1 MTLPRRWALRLAL
14 AALALTLPPFSSAV
28 AAQGTTTGAIG
39 GTVTGE
45 QNQPIE
51 GAQVQI
57 VDRSTGFTTGALT
70 RSNGAY
76 QVQGLEPGGN
86 YTVTVRRIGYTPQT
100 RENVRVNLSQV
111 TRADFALA
119 QQATQI
125 EAVTVTAQ
133 AEGAIISPDRV
144 GSQTSVSDTMISRL
158 PSLNRDFTDFA
169 RIAPQVAAVPGS
181 GLSGGGVNN
190 RFNSIQIDGASAS
203 DLFGLGSTGQPGGS
217 VGAKS
222 ISVESVKEYQVLL
235 SPYDVRQGNFV
246 GVLVNAVTKS
256 GTNDFTGSVYGYM
269 RDQALTRDVDYL
281 NDFRQEQFGFSLGGP
296 IVQNRAFFF
305 INPEFQ
311 RQTQPTAGPFVGSQ
325 DSPVTQAT
333 LDAFNAEL
341 TDYGIR
347 GGTGAYIANKNPL
360 TDIFA
365 RIDVNLPWSS
375 RLALRHKYGR
385 GEQTSFSRAS
395 NGTEFRLTSNAFE
408 FTNTTNQ
415 TVGQL
420 FTNLANGFS
429 NELQVGYTIIDDF
442 RSFLQAAPQIE
453 VRVPRI
459 GGGTTN
465 LIAGTERSSQG
476 NELYQT
482 ILEISDNVSFPIGP
496 HNFTIGTKNF
506 FYYSDNLFAQD
517 RFGRWQFQ
525 SLDSLRGTCAA
536 CNGNPLPSLYSVR
549 VPIGEQARA
558 RFNSATY
565 GVYLQDRW
573 QMNPRMNLLVGLRAD
588 IPVFQDKPPQNT
600 AFETAYANTILAGR
614 RTDVVPSGNIQW
626 QPRIG
631 FNWDVTGD
639 QRNQFRAGI
648 GSFAGP
654 PAYVWLSN
662 AFGNTGVSGFPA
674 LTCGNANPTN
684 PQYPPAFNQNAVNN
698 PPASCGGT
706 NQNPAT
712 AAVSGAISILDPD
725 FKFPQTLKTTVGFDH
740 RFSERLFGGR
750 LRDVVAT
757 LEALYSKGQNV
768 PFYVNRALVEPDVKN
783 PASYNFQGR
792 LMYGTISG
800 TNSTPNLI
808 VPTTT
813 PGGRSEI
820 FDVINSNKDWSYNLT
835 AGLTKRWS
843 DNWEAS
849 LFYTYQQARDL
860 QSTSNSTAGSN
871 FGLGRIHG
879 GSQYSQDLAP
889 ARWETPH
896 RFVAIGTYTFPS
908 RTSVTLFYVG
918 NSGPAFSYYYF
929 DDENA
934 DGQGN
939 DIVYVPADVYDP
951 TEIRFRNVTNQ
962 GVVTSTIA
970 EQQAAL
976 DAFINRVDCLRN
988 SRGRLL
994 ARNSC
999 RSPWLNMVDLSARQ
1013 ELPTFRGQNVSV
1025 QLDVFNFG
1033 NLLNRDWGLQ
1043 RYATDVGFPGVRLLD
1058 RVGTATVNGV
1068 VTPEY
1073 TFKTG
1078 LEYSTFRTASSNYR
1092 MQLSL
1097 RYSF

>member
-1 MTLPRRWALRLAL
+1 MKSFRCIDRATVTVLIAIAS
-14 AALALTLPPFSSAV
+14 LTTAV
-28 AAQGTTTGAIG
+28 APLGAQGVTTGAIA
-39 GTVTGE
+39 GTVTGD
-45 QNQPIE
+45 QNQPVE
-51 GAQVQI
+51 GVQVQI
-57 VDRSTGFTTGALT
+57 VNRATSFTTGALT
-70 RSNGAY
+70 RSTGAY
-76 QVQGLEPGGN
+76 YVQGLEPGGT
-86 YTVTVRRIGYTPQT
+86 YVVTVRRIGYAPQT

-111 TRADFALA
+111 TRADFVLV
-119 QQATQI
+119 QQAAQI
-125 EAVTVTAQ
+125 DAVTVTAQ

-144 GSQTSVSDTMISRL
+144 GAQTSVSDTMISRL

-169 RIAPQVAAVPGS
+169 RLAPQVAAVAGS

-256 GTNDFTGSVYGYM
+256 GTNDLSGSVYGYM

-296 IVQNRAFFF
+296 IVRNRAFFF
-305 INPEFQ
+305 VNPEFQ
-311 RQTQPTAGPFVGSQ
+311 RQTQPTAGPFIGSQ
-325 DSPVTQAT
+325 DAPVNQTT
-333 LDAFNAEL
+333 LDAFNTEL
-341 TDYGIR
+341 ARYGIR
-347 GGTGAYIANKNPL
+347 GGTGAYIANENPL

-365 RIDVNLPWSS
+365 RVDVNLPWSS

-385 GEQTSFSRAS
+385 GEQTSFSRAA
-395 NGTEFRLTSNAFE
+395 NGSEFRLTSNAFE

-415 TVGQL
+415 TVAQL
-420 FTNLANGFS
+420 FTNLTNGFS
-429 NELQVGYTIIDDF
+429 NEFQVGYTIIDDF
-442 RSFLQAAPQIE
+442 RSFDQEAPQIE
-453 VRVPRI
+453 VRVPQI
-459 GGGTTN
+459 GGGSTN

-482 ILEISDNVSFPIGP
+482 ILEISDNISFPIAS

-549 VPIGEQARA
+549 VPIGDQARA
-558 RFNSATY
+558 RFHSATY
-565 GVYLQDRW
+565 GVYVQDRW
-573 QMNPRMNLLVGLRAD
+573 QMNPRMNLLVGVRAD
-588 IPVFQDKPPQNT
+588 IPVFQDKPPRNT
-600 AFETAYANTILAGR
+600 DFETAYAGTILAGR
-614 RTDVVPSGNIQW
+614 RTDEVPTGNIQW

-639 QRNQFRAGI
+639 QRNQFRIGV

-674 LTCGNANPTN
+674 LNCNNANPTN
-684 PQYPPAFNQNAVNN
+684 RFYPPAFNQNAVDN
-698 PPASCGGT
+698 PPVACGGT
-706 NQNPAT
+706 SGNPGT
-712 AAVSGAISILDPD
+712 AAVSGALSIIDPD
-725 FKFPQTLKTTVGFDH
+725 FKFPQTLKATVGFDH
-740 RFSERLFGGR
+740 RFSERLFGGV
-750 LRDVVAT
+750 LRDVVGT

-768 PFYVNRALVEPDVKN
+768 PFYVNRALAEPDIN
-783 PASYNFQGR
+783 NAASYNFQGR

-800 TNSTPNLI
+800 TNSTPNYI
-808 VPTTT
+808 
-813 PGGRSEI
+813 PGGRTEI

-843 DNWEAS
+843 DSWEGS

-871 FGLGRIHG
+871 FGLGRIHA

-896 RFVAIGTYTFPS
+896 RVVAIGTYTFPS
-908 RTSVTLFYVG
+908 QTSVTLFYVG
-918 NSGPAFSYYYF
+918 NSGPAYSYYYF

-951 TEIRFRNVTNQ
+951 AEIRFRNITNAQ
-962 GVVTSTIA
+962 GQITTTIA
-970 EQQAAL
+970 QQQAAL
-976 DAFINRVDCLRN
+976 DAFIDKVDCLRN
-988 SRGRLL
+988 SRGQLL
-994 ARNSC
+994 SRNTC
-999 RSPWLNMVDLSARQ
+999 RSPWLNNIDLSVRQ
-1013 ELPTFRGQNVSV
+1013 ALPTLRGQNVSV
-1025 QLDVFNFG
+1025 QWDIFNFG
-1033 NLLNRDWGLQ
+1033 NLLNRNWGLQ

-1068 VTPEY
+1068 VIPEY
-1073 TFKTG
+1073 TFNVG
-1078 LEYSTFRTASSNYR
+1078 LPFDTYRTAASNYR